1 MILFSLPFIKTN
13 VSVTANGIITTSTNR
28 YELSTPTSGLLP
40 GFHLKENMIVKEGDT
55 LLVFDNAILHK
66 EQQQIDSRLS
76 ELGDFLEDR
85 EKLVRNDMKPNTQL
99 VSSRFQ
105 IAFLKYQ
112 TELEKLNIEK
122 EALKKIYERQEKTGT
137 PMEFAQKLN
146 ISKSKLYEL
155 LGDLKSLGM
164 EVKYNRR
171 QKTFYYADSSKL
183 NIIFSLK
190 LIKQEEIK
198 IFMEA

>member
-1 MILFSLPFIKTN
+1 MN
-13 VSVTANGIITTSTNR
+13 VI
-28 YELSTPTSGLLP
+28 
-40 GFHLKENMIVKEGDT
+40 H
-55 LLVFDNAILHK
+55 
-66 EQQQIDSRLS
+66 QI
-76 ELGDFLEDR
+76 
-85 EKLVRNDMKPNTQL
+85 EKLQ
-99 VSSRFQ
+99 
-105 IAFLKYQ
+105 
-112 TELEKLNIEK
+112 KLNKLIE
-122 EALKKIYERQEKTGT
+122 QEKTGT

-190 LIKQEEIK
+190 LIKQEEIENIHGGVK
-198 IFMEA
+198 FFLPFFFLDRTPLYLSSYRYTG